1 MAWPSRSLC
10 LPLLLAL
17 SVGAADAQPFIF
29 YRGIV
34 NAASFASPGLPNS
47 SIARGSIFTIF
58 GRNLGPFTDAT
69 VSAFPLQTELAGASI
84 EVCQRESCLQAIP
97 LFVSHGQVNAIMPS
111 GAPVGQVSI
120 RVTLNGEAGNFSTVT
135 VVESSLG
142 IFAINSGGFGVGVIQ
157 NFVAQDNQ
165 PLNSLSAAARPGQV
179 ATLWATG
186 LGAGLNEDNVAPLP
200 GNLPVEVEIFVG
212 GKRVNKKLY
221 KGRSPCCAGV
231 DQIVFEVPADAP
243 SGCWVP
249 IQIRTNDQVV
259 SNSVTMAIDPQA
271 KVCSNPLNSV
281 AQSVP
286 RGNRTG
292 AIYLEQSVRF
302 DETEDG
308 GFLETRADSL
318 TATFREESSSVF
330 FFDPNSS
337 LPPVG
342 TCMVHSG
349 KGGFS
354 ISNPIPGAGLGLRE
368 LDAGDALTVNFAGG
382 VAQAERKGG
391 TIRVYRAQLE
401 GGAVGLHPGG
411 VVAEQ
416 LAPVLVTGSGG
427 TGVGAFTVSLPP
439 TSALTWTN
447 LDDVET
453 IDRGLGFTVT
463 WQGGEPLPE
472 TVWVWGGGM
481 DAAINAQTIFSCLAP
496 AAPGAFT
503 VPAYVLANISP
514 TRGIESYGWVVLTG
528 LNASTFTTF
537 SASGLDSGQAASLAR
552 VGRSVG
558 FR

>member
-1 MAWPSRSLC
+1 MAWPLRSLR

-17 SVGAADAQPFIF
+17 SLCAADAQPFIF

-34 NAASFASPGLPNS
+34 NAASFAPAGLPNG

-58 GRNLGPFTDAT
+58 GRNLGPFADAG
-69 VSAFPLQTELAGASI
+69 VSAFPLQTELAGVSI
-84 EVCQRESCLQAIP
+84 EVCRGESCLQAIP
-97 LFVSHGQVNAIMPS
+97 LFASHGQVNAIMPS
-111 GAPVGQVSI
+111 GAPLGQVSI
-120 RVTLNGEAGNFSTVT
+120 RVTFNGEAGNFSPVT

-179 ATLWATG
+179 VTLWATG
-186 LGAGLNEDNVAPLP
+186 LGAGLNEDNVAPRA
-200 GNLPVEVEIFVG
+200 GNLPVKVEIFVG

-221 KGRSPCCAGV
+221 TGRSPCCAGV
-231 DQIVFEVPADAP
+231 DQINFEVPADTP

-249 IQIRTNDQVV
+249 IQIRTDNQVV

-271 KVCSNPLNSV
+271 KACSNPFNFV
-281 AQSVP
+281 AQSLP
-286 RGNRTG
+286 LNRKGT
-292 AIYLEQSVRF
+292 IYLEQSVRY
-302 DETEDG
+302 DETQDG
-308 GFLETRADSL
+308 SFLETRADFL

-330 FFDPNSS
+330 FFEPNSS

-342 TCMVHSG
+342 TCMVYSG

-354 ISNPIPGAGLGLRE
+354 ISDPIPGAGRALRE

-382 VAQAERKGG
+382 VAQAQRRGG

-401 GGAVGLHPGG
+401 GGAVGLRREG

-427 TGVGAFTVSLPP
+427 TDVGTFNVSLPP
-439 TSALTWTN
+439 TTALTWTN

-463 WQGGEPLPE
+463 WQGGEPVPE
-472 TVWVWGGGM
+472 MVWVWGGGM
-481 DAAINAQTIFSCLAP
+481 DAASNAQTIFSCLAP

-503 VPAYVLANISP
+503 VPAYVLANVSP

-528 LNASTFTTF
+528 LNPSTFTTF
-537 SASGLDSGQAASLAR
+537 TASGLNSGYAASLAR

>member
-10 LPLLLAL
+10 LAVLLAG
-17 SVGAADAQPFIF
+17 SVCASDAQPFIF

-58 GRNLGPFTDAT
+58 GSDLGPFADAM
-69 VSAFPLQTELAGASI
+69 VSAFPLATELAGVSI
-84 EVCQRESCLQAIP
+84 EVCQGESCLQAIP
-97 LFVSHGQVNAIMPS
+97 LFVSHRQVNAIMPS
-111 GAPVGQVSI
+111 GAPLGQVSI
-120 RVTLNGEAGNFSTVT
+120 RVTFNGEAGNFSTVT

-142 IFAINSGGFGVGVIQ
+142 IFAINSGGFGIGVIQ

-179 ATLWATG
+179 VTLWATG

-200 GNLPVEVEIFVG
+200 GNLPVEVEVFVG

-231 DQIVFEVPADAP
+231 DQMVFEVPADAP

-271 KVCSNPLNSV
+271 KACSNPLNSV

-286 RGNRTG
+286 LNRKGT
-292 AIYLEQSVRF
+292 IYLEQSVRY
-302 DETEDG
+302 DETDG
-308 GFLETRADSL
+308 GGLAETRADFL

-330 FFDPNSS
+330 FFEPNGS
-337 LPPVG
+337 LPPLG
-342 TCMVHSG
+342 TCMVYSG

-354 ISNPIPGAGLGLRE
+354 ISDPIPGAGGSLRE
-368 LDAGDALTVNFAGG
+368 LDAGEALTVHFAGG
-382 VAQAERKGG
+382 LAQAERKGG

-401 GGAVGLHPGG
+401 GGAVGLRSGG

-427 TGVGAFTVSLPP
+427 DGVGTFSVSLPP
-439 TSALTWTN
+439 TTVLTWTN

-463 WQGGEPLPE
+463 WQGGEPVPE
-472 TVWVWGGGM
+472 MVWVWGGGM
-481 DAAINAQTIFSCLAP
+481 DAANNAQTIFSCLAP

-537 SASGLDSGQAASLAR
+537 TVAGLDSGQAASLAR